1 MTEIAGRGRAL
12 ATLAAAGGAG
22 VVGLYLVFVRT
33 PIGQRWDDRALLG
46 GQLASL
52 DSRQALTA
60 ALHGVR
66 ISTIV
71 LMIVLLLVI
80 GLVRKRLVTAVTMA
94 AAFGFSILSA
104 EVLKQVLPRRDLA
117 PELNAYVDNGNIDTY
132 PSGHATIAMGFAL
145 ALIVVS
151 SPRYRTAAAAFGMAW
166 AAAVPMAAL
175 AAGWHRP
182 SDVMG
187 GMALALM
194 WLAGATAIALRRRGI
209 IDTIP
214 GSTRLLPLIAAA
226 VAIGALIALTA
237 WVLAG
242 DSQEVPVSGGLVAFV
257 SAEILIAL
265 VAVLVVSVFAYVVR
279 GLSFPHR
286 GNTSPIAS

>member
-1 MTEIAGRGRAL
+1 MTEIASRGRAI
-12 ATLAAAGGAG
+12 ATLAAASGAS
-22 VVGLYLVFVRT
+22 VIGLYLVFVRT

-60 ALHGVR
+60 ALHGIR

-71 LMIVLLLVI
+71 LMIALLLVI
-80 GLVRKRLVTAVTMA
+80 GLVRRRLVTAVSMA
-94 AAFGFSILSA
+94 VAFGFSILSA
-104 EVLKQVLPRRDLA
+104 EVLKRVLPRRDLA

-166 AAAVPMAAL
+166 AAAVPVAAL

-194 WLAGATAIALRRRGI
+194 WLAGSTAIAVRRRGI
-209 IDTIP
+209 VGP
-214 GSTRLLPLIAAA
+214 VPRSTRLLPLIAAA
-226 VAIGALIALTA
+226 VVIGAVAALTV

-242 DSQEVPVSGGLVAFV
+242 DPQEVPVGGGLVAFV

-265 VAVLVVSVFAYVVR
+265 VAVLAASVFTYVVR

-286 GNTSPIAS
+286 GSDSPVAS